1 MRDFQTALE
10 SNAKCAIAI
19 AHNNHG
25 ELKQRR
31 GDLRGA
37 SADFEAALGHNASS

>member
-1 MRDFQTALE
+1 MRGSQTALE